1 MAYDKELDKIF
12 GKGGAK
18 AKGQQLA
25 KAAKSAAGQT
35 AKQVAK
41 TGGKEAVKATA
52 KGAGVAAGGSTL
64 GKALGPLGAG
74 GFAAWEVKH
83 NLDIAKDMEEYNKKI
98 KPTFSQDDINYYKN
112 KAKTIGITTGA
123 GTGIGA
129 GLGAIGG
136 LGFGAAPGAVGGLYA
151 GSTLGELGY
160 TLVPKPKNEW
170 NKEYKKQLN
179 DLRIAEYLNE
189 KNTNQQKPATPT
201 STITPN
207 KTRYSAPSVSY
218 PNSNDSYM
226 RIVNNGIAKYGGYD
240 RNEQYPSIPQQ
251 PQMSDIPMVDPVNN
265 PPQEQIPDTQADDS
279 QAILNYYTNL
289 SNRNNDY
296 IKKLNDFYN
305 NYDSNLEKNIDRQ
318 MYFNA
323 LAGWTGN
330 DRWSRMGEYVDPMR
344 NEATK
349 LELYKQLLDAQSEN
363 DKGVLNMSG
372 NLALMKKMGLDP
384 SMAMADPKTFSS
396 AVSLMKTQQ
405 YMEGKKQIAELN
417 AKEKDLDRRIKWAS
431 KVGDWELARDLTRQ
445 KNDTSL
451 QRALITGIGFGA
463 DPTTMYN
470 ALNSFGYNYT
480 PIVEE

>member
-18 AKGQQLA
+18 VKGKQLTQ
-25 KAAKSAAGQT
+25 AAKSAAGQVT
-35 AKQVAK
+35 KAGSKS
-41 TGGKEAVKATA
+41 AVA
-52 KGAGVAAGGSTL
+52 KGAAAGAVTAGKAAGGSAL
-64 GKALGPLGAG
+64 GKTLGPLGAG
-74 GFAAWEVKH
+74 GYAAWEVKH

-98 KPTFSQDDINYYKN
+98 KPVFSQDDINYYKN

-160 TLVPKPKNEW
+160 ALVPKPKNEW
-170 NKEYKKQLN
+170 NKDYKKQLN

-201 STITPN
+201 STITPG
-207 KTRYSAPSVSY
+207 KTRYSVPSASY

-226 RIVNNGIAKYGGYD
+226 KIVNDGIAKYGGYD
-240 RNEQYPSIPQQ
+240 RNEQYPSTPQQ
-251 PQMSDIPMVDPVNN
+251 PQMNNIPMADPVNN
-265 PPQEQIPDTQADDS
+265 LPEEHEPYSQADNS

-289 SNRNNDY
+289 SNRNNEY

-305 NYDSNLEKNIDRQ
+305 NYDNNLEKNIDRQ

-330 DRWSRMGEYVDPMR
+330 DRWSKMGEYVDPMR

-363 DKGVLNMSG
+363 DKGVLNMAG

-405 YMEGKKQIAELN
+405 YMEGKKEIAKLN
-417 AKEKDLDRRIKWAS
+417 NIEKDLDRRIRWAS
-431 KVGDWELARDLTRQ
+431 KVEDLALARELTKQ
-445 KNDTSL
+445 KNDISL
-451 QRALITGIGFGA
+451 QRALITGLGFGA